1 MRGLTRTTAR
11 VAAATLAGALAL
23 GVTPG
28 PGPRTAR
35 AAAPSPEVVVVTAN
49 LQEAFDERDL
59 RDMREMRVFVS
70 RLLERAPAP
79 DVVLLQEVRG
89 ASAAYVAELLEAR
102 TEHDF
107 AVVRDPGPEP
117 WARRGNVVVKSE
129 TAVLIDADTMAR
141 AGRGGWLRQTHDPGD
156 GAPGETRTVKKTAY
170 VPLEERATGM
180 RVAVASAHFHLDN
193 LLRTKTIAARY
204 KERWSVE
211 ITRLLEREYP
221 SSVHVWGGD
230 LNASRCRDARADG
243 CVLSPFW
250 KTMTTD
256 PFRYDDVVYTV
267 AVRDDDVV
275 EKRTGHS
282 DYVFADGA
290 PVDAGSDITYKDE
303 LERDASV
310 FYSDH
315 RFFWA
320 VVGE

>member
-1 MRGLTRTTAR
+1 MRALIRTTAR
-11 VAAATLAGALAL
+11 AAAAAVAGALAL
-23 GVTPG
+23 AVAPG
-28 PGPRTAR
+28 PAAPPAR
-35 AAAPSPEVVVVTAN
+35 AGAGEPRVVVVTAN
-49 LQEAFDERDL
+49 LQEAYDERDL

-79 DVVLLQEVRG
+79 DVLLLQEVRR

-102 TEHDF
+102 TGHDF

-117 WARRGNVVVKSE
+117 WARRGGVIVKSE

-141 AGRGGWLRQTHDPGD
+141 AGRGGWLRQTHDADD
-156 GAPGETRTVKKTAY
+156 GAAGETRTVKKTAY
-170 VPLEERATGM
+170 VPLEQRATGL

-193 LLRTKTIAARY
+193 LLRSKRVAARY

-211 ITRLLEREYP
+211 ITRLLQREYP

-230 LNASRCRDARADG
+230 LNASRCRDPRADG

-250 KTMTTD
+250 KTMTTE
-256 PFRYDDVVYTV
+256 PFDYDDVVYTV
-267 AVRDDDVV
+267 SVRDDDVV

-282 DYVFADGA
+282 DYVFTDGT

-303 LERDASV
+303 LEHDSSV

-320 VVGE
+320 VVGG